1 MSQFRLQINRRR
13 DLIGKKEMNIMEWAK
28 RNQQE
33 RANNERDKKELDL
46 ERQSLLNREA
56 EFNDKMKKLKRRE
69 YDEIGKKS
77 KILEGKKELL

>member
-1 MSQFRLQINRRR
+1 MSQLRLQINRRR

-77 KILEGKKELL
+77 KILEGKKELF

>member
-1 MSQFRLQINRRR
+1 MSQLRLQINRRR

-33 RANNERDKKELDL
+33 RVNNERDKKELDL

>member
-1 MSQFRLQINRRR
+1 MSQLRLQINRRR

>member
-1 MSQFRLQINRRR
+1 
-13 DLIGKKEMNIMEWAK
+13 
-28 RNQQE
+28 
-33 RANNERDKKELDL
+33 
-46 ERQSLLNREA
+46 LLNREA